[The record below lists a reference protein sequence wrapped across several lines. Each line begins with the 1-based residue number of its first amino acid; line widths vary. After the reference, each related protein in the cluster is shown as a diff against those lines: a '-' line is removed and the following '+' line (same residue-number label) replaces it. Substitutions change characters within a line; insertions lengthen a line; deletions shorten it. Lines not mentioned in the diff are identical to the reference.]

1 MIGASIALALLFG
14 LLTLVSYVDRLYQ
27 EIGKFLS
34 RDFQDNI
41 DAFEQIVEPR
51 LGMLRERAALSMA
64 ILTQLVTAAIAMV
77 VGFTV
82 FRDRAWSIY
91 EVLEATLSLVLIII
105 VFNRLLPFVFFSRT
119 QGRWLGHW
127 TLLLR
132 MLIYLV
138 LPITLVLG
146 FCQSVA
152 ALTREHA
159 DATPETS
166 SEAVDALIEAGQEE
180 GILQEQDRDLIQ
192 SVVEFGEKTVR
203 EVMKPRP
210 EMVAVPV
217 TATVEEFV
225 DLLKD
230 KPYSRVP
237 VYEGSIHNIK
247 GILSAQDILQV
258 PDTEAGMRTVDSI
271 MRTDVH
277 FVPET
282 RRSKELLR
290 EMQKNNIRMAIVV
303 DEYGSVAGLVTIEDL
318 VEEIVGE
325 IHDDHD
331 KHTNVR
337 RESDSSYV
345 VMGNMDVD
353 RLTELFGERPEGKE
367 AATVAGLVSELA
379 GHIPQRGEVI
389 EDGGLRFEILEAT
402 DRRVERVRISSIQP
416 PELRL
421 SAEQAGGE

>member
-1 MIGASIALALLFG
+1 MNVVLILVFVMSLF
-14 LLTLVSYVDRLYQ
+14 LLTLVSYVDRLYA
-27 EIGKFLS
+27 EMGKFLS
-34 RDFQDNI
+34 REFQDNI
-41 DAFEQIVEPR
+41 DSFESLVVPR
-51 LGMLRERAALSMA
+51 LAINRDRARLAVA
-64 ILTQLVTAAIAMV
+64 IWVQLMTAAITLIVGYTLFGIKPPSPPEIAEAAALIILIVVVFNRVLPFVLFARTRGRWLKRCGLLLRFLVYLSLPVTLV
-77 VGFTV
+77 VGFV
-82 FRDRAWSIY
+82 
-91 EVLEATLSLVLIII
+91 
-105 VFNRLLPFVFFSRT
+105 
-119 QGRWLGHW
+119 
-127 TLLLR
+127 
-132 MLIYLV
+132 
-138 LPITLVLG
+138 
-146 FCQSVA
+146 QSVTS
-152 ALTREHA
+152 LTKAHSEEL
-159 DATPETS
+159 PETQA
-166 SEAVDALIEAGQEE
+166 EAVDALIEAGQEE
-180 GILQEQDRDLIQ
+180 GILHLIQ

-217 TATVEEFV
+217 TATVEQFV

-230 KPYSRVP
+230 KPFSRVP

-247 GILSAQDILQV
+247 GILNAQDILQV
-258 PDTEAGMRTVDSI
+258 PDTEAGTRTVNTI

-282 RRSKELLR
+282 RRSNELLR
-290 EMQKNNIRMAIVV
+290 EMQKHNIRMAIVV

-331 KHTNVR
+331 KHTNVE

-345 VMGNMDVD
+345 VRGNMDVD

-402 DRRVERVRISSIQP
+402 DRRVERVRITSIQP